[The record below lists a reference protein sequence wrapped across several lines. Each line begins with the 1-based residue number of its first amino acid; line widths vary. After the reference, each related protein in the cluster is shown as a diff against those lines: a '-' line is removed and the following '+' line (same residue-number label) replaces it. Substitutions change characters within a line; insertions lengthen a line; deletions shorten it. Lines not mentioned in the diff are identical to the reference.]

1 MLIVQGVSIS
11 KPKRSRTSKF
21 RSAAF
26 QQKKKNRVKNPGGL
40 DIVPVSIYLSW
51 EDYQDLGTNWVN
63 HLIYSFY
70 EGNLTLA
77 FAISTLTVSAGQDI
91 EQQIWNPWKVVVG
104 RLWVF
109 GNFQGCN
116 LSGPSGVRKKIILFD
131 QLVLKT
137 HFLKLWK
144 TANYNQ
150 AEAMVLDC
158 TK

>member
-26 QQKKKNRVKNPGGL
+26 QQKKKTGWKILEVWILFRCLFICLGK
-40 DIVPVSIYLSW
+40 ITKTW
-51 EDYQDLGTNWVN
+51 ELIRVN